1 MLKIKNLAD
10 IIRFWFSS
18 SGHSSVDML
27 SLIAC
32 VCVCVLQF
40 ALVETVTTSLTDQF
54 PKLRKHKAWVIV
66 GVGVLFFILGLTM
79 TTDGGKRS

>member
-1 MLKIKNLAD
+1 
-10 IIRFWFSS
+10 
-18 SGHSSVDML
+18 ML

-32 VCVCVLQF
+32 VYVLQF

-79 TTDGGKRS
+79 TTDGGKRSHRDDRRR